1 MNGWL
6 DIGVTGGIGCGK
18 TTVCD
23 LFAAQG
29 ASIIDTDQIA
39 HRICAP
45 GGIAIEPLRAEFGA
59 DCLTAEG
66 ALDRARMRERVFA
79 DRDAKTRLEAIL
91 HPLIGQQTRH
101 EAEQASG
108 PYRMFVVPLL
118 IESGTWQS
126 RVDRVL
132 VIDCPP
138 ELQITRVMA
147 RSNLPK
153 EQVEAIMASQVTR
166 EQRLAAADDII
177 DNSGPL
183 SAISEQIT
191 RLHQQYLT
199 LAAQK

>member
-23 LFAAQG
+23 QFAALG
-29 ASIIDTDQIA
+29 TSIIDTDLIA
-39 HRICAP
+39 HQISAP
-45 GGIAIEPLRAEFGA
+45 GGLAIDALRAEFGPA
-59 DCLTAEG
+59 YITPEG
-66 ALDRARMRERVFA
+66 ALDRARMRELVFGNLQ
-79 DRDAKTRLEAIL
+79 AKARLEAIL

-101 EAEQASG
+101 LAEQANG

-138 ELQITRVMA
+138 ELQVSRVMT
-147 RSNLPK
+147 RSNLPR

-166 EQRLAAADDII
+166 ERRLAAADDII

-183 SAISEQIT
+183 SAINEQIA
-191 RLHQQYLT
+191 RLHWQYLA